1 MFRNTVHI
9 NITKLLNSLFQ
20 LKAALLPQRSKRL
33 TPLRDAEWWMRVGLD
48 KDVLEAKFIDRKIG
62 K

>member
-1 MFRNTVHI
+1 
-9 NITKLLNSLFQ
+9 LLQ
-20 LKAALLPQRSKRL
+20 LKAALLPQRPKRL

-48 KDVLEAKFIDRKIG
+48 KDALEAKFVDRKIG